1 MITATNQIGFAIER
15 HDGPKVGWVNILE
28 KPLTSRDAAVAY
40 LDGMPRTPGAEYR
53 IYAALEKKSGS
64 APC

>member
-15 HDGPKVGWVNILE
+15 HDGPRAGWVSILE
-28 KPLTSRDAAVAY
+28 QPFTNRDAAVAY

-53 IYAALEKKSGS
+53 VYAALEPKR
-64 APC
+64 